1 MAFDDLIA
9 QANERLSVLRLSVDD
24 HTEADIR
31 VIAAFLDLFDVESG
45 QPKDDLAFLNEL
57 RGRRARASLEHLNDR
72 EAGKT
77 AAAEVTTRDDL
88 DRVTHIM
95 LERGHLVAAVA
106 DTYRSLGE
114 DYRTGRRCMVCG
126 LTKAQAA
133 AANYDCV
140 REC

>member
-1 MAFDDLIA
+1 MGVQELIA
-9 QANERLSVLRLSVDD
+9 LANERLSVPRLSVDD

-31 VIAAFLDLFDVESG
+31 IIVAFLNHFDATSG
-45 QPKDDLAFLNEL
+45 PAKDDLDYLNEL
-57 RGRRARASLEHLNDR
+57 RARRARAFLDQRDDR

-77 AAAEVTTRDDL
+77 AAAEVTTLEDV
-88 DRVTHIM
+88 DRVSHIM

-106 DTYRSLGE
+106 DTYRSIGE

-133 AANYDCV
+133 AANYNCTE
-140 REC
+140 EC